1 MHPGRFTVTNSRRD
15 FFRLAAVPVAW
26 HAFQS
31 KLEAA
36 AASRLP
42 DAGNESYWQ
51 MVKRQY
57 PLEENLIYLNAAN
70 VCPASRLVLDRHLEY
85 LRDFHA
91 NPSFQNRDKYEGMRE
106 SLRGKVA
113 RMLRVSADEIAIT
126 RNTSEGSNIIVKGVD
141 LKAGDE
147 ILITDHNH
155 PSNNDSWR
163 VRAQRDGLVVR
174 SLPVPIPA
182 PGAEK
187 LLSDFERAITP
198 RTRVIAITHVTS
210 TTGIQ
215 YPAREIAALARK
227 RGIYMHLDGAQTFGA
242 LDVNLSEIGCD
253 SYSASAHKWLMGPLE
268 NGILWVRDERIP
280 QIWPSIVTAGWS
292 DHLKGARKFEVF
304 GQRDD
309 PRVVALE
316 AAVNFVNMIGM
327 PAVEARMRALAT
339 RLKTQLKE
347 MAAVELKTNLEPEL
361 SGGVVKFRIKT
372 IPTKRAYDLLWE
384 RHRLA
389 IAMTPS
395 GDAEGL
401 RFSPQV
407 YNSMEE
413 VDRAVAA
420 VKEIAG

>member
-1 MHPGRFTVTNSRRD
+1 MNTRRD
-15 FFRLAAVPVAW
+15 LFRMAAVPVAW
-26 HAFQS
+26 HTFHA
-31 KLEAA
+31 KLQAA

-57 PLEENLIYLNAAN
+57 PLADDLIYLNAAN

-85 LRDFHA
+85 LRDFHS
-91 NPSFQNRDKYEGMRE
+91 NPSFQNRDKYVPMRE
-106 SLRGKVA
+106 SLRAKVA

-141 LKAGDE
+141 LKPGDE
-147 ILITDHNH
+147 VLITDHNH

-163 VRAQRDGLVVR
+163 VRARRDGFVVK

-182 PGAEK
+182 PSVEK
-187 LLSDFERAITP
+187 LVGDFERAVTP

-227 RGIYMHLDGAQTFGA
+227 HDIYVHLDGAQTFGA

-268 NGILWVRDERIP
+268 AGILWVRGERIP
-280 QIWPSIVTAGWS
+280 QIWPSIVSAGCT
-292 DHLKGARKFEVF
+292 DHLKGARKIEVF

-316 AAVNFVNMIGM
+316 AAVDFINMIGM
-327 PAVEARMRALAT
+327 PAVEARVQVLASRA
-339 RLKTQLKE
+339 KIQLKE
-347 MAAVELKTNLEPEL
+347 ISAVELKTNLAPEL
-361 SGGVVKFRIKT
+361 SGGVVKFRLKNV
-372 IPTKRAYDLLWE
+372 PTKTAYDLLWE
-384 RHRLA
+384 KHRLA

-401 RFSPQV
+401 RFSPQI
-407 YNSMEE
+407 YNSIEE

-420 VKEIAG
+420 VKAIAG

>member
-1 MHPGRFTVTNSRRD
+1 LTNTRRD
-15 FFRLAAVPVAW
+15 FFRLAALPLAW
-26 HAFQS
+26 RAFDA
-31 KLEAA
+31 KLQAA

-42 DAGNESYWQ
+42 DAGNEGYWQ

-57 PLEENLIYLNAAN
+57 PLEEGLLYLNAAN
-70 VCPASRLVLDRHLEY
+70 VCPASRLVMDRHIEY
-85 LRDFHA
+85 LRDFHS
-91 NPSFQNRDKYEGMRE
+91 NPSFQNRDKYVTMRE
-106 SLRGKVA
+106 SLRDKLGH
-113 RMLRVSADEIAIT
+113 MLRVSSDEIAIT

-141 LKAGDE
+141 LKPGDE
-147 ILITDHNH
+147 VLITDHNH

-163 VRAQRDGLVVR
+163 VRARRDGFVVK
-174 SLPVPIPA
+174 SLPVAIPA
-182 PGAEK
+182 SSAEK
-187 LLSDFERAITP
+187 LVADFERAITT

-210 TTGIQ
+210 TTGIR

-227 RGIYMHLDGAQTFGA
+227 RNIFVHLDGAQTFGA

-268 NGILWVRDERIP
+268 NGILWVRGERIP
-280 QIWPSIVTAGWS
+280 EIWPSIVTAGWT

-316 AAVNFVNMIGM
+316 AAVDFINLMGM
-327 PAVEARMRALAT
+327 PAVEARMQALAT
-339 RLKTQLKE
+339 RAKVQLKE
-347 MAAVELKTNLEPEL
+347 IAAVELKTNLEPEL
-361 SGGVVKFRIKT
+361 SGGVVKFRLKNV
-372 IPTKRAYDLLWE
+372 PTKQAYDTLWE
-384 RHRLA
+384 KHRLA

-395 GDAEGL
+395 GDSEGL
-401 RFSPQV
+401 RFSPQI

-420 VKEIAG
+420 VKELAG

>member
-1 MHPGRFTVTNSRRD
+1 MTNTRRD

-26 HAFQS
+26 RAFEAGLQ
-31 KLEAA
+31 AA

-42 DAGNESYWQ
+42 DAGNETYWQ

-57 PLEENLIYLNAAN
+57 PLEEGLLYLNAAN
-70 VCPASRLVLDRHLEY
+70 VCPASRLVLDRYQEY
-85 LRDFHA
+85 LRDFQA
-91 NPSFQNRDKYEGMRE
+91 NPSFQNRDKYVAMRE
-106 SLRGKVA
+106 SLRVKLG
-113 RMLRVSADEIAIT
+113 RMLRVSPDEIAIT
-126 RNTSEGSNIIVKGVD
+126 RNTSEGSNLIVKGVD
-141 LKAGDE
+141 LKPGDE
-147 ILITDHNH
+147 VLITDHNH

-163 VRAQRDGLVVR
+163 VRARRDGFVVK

-182 PGAEK
+182 PSAEK
-187 LLSDFERAITP
+187 LLADFEQAITL
-198 RTRVIAITHVTS
+198 RTRVIAITHLTS
-210 TTGIQ
+210 TTGIR

-227 RGIYMHLDGAQTFGA
+227 RNIYVHLDGAQTFGA
-242 LDVNLSEIGCD
+242 LDVDLSEIGCD

-268 NGILWVRDERIP
+268 AGILWVREERIP
-280 QIWPSIVTAGWS
+280 EIWPSIVTAGWT

-316 AAVNFVNMIGM
+316 AAVDFINLIGL
-327 PAVEARMRALAT
+327 PAVEARMQALAT
-339 RLKTQLKE
+339 RAKAQLHE
-347 MAAVELKTNLEPEL
+347 ISAVELKTNLEPGL
-361 SGGVVKFRIKT
+361 SGGVVKFRLKNA
-372 IPTKRAYDLLWE
+372 PTKQAYHTLWE

-401 RFSPQV
+401 RFSPQI
-407 YNSMEE
+407 YNLLED

-420 VKEIAG
+420 VREIAG

>member
-1 MHPGRFTVTNSRRD
+1 MNNTRRD
-15 FFRLAAVPVAW
+15 FFRLAALPVAW
-26 HAFQS
+26 QAFETRL
-31 KLEAA
+31 KAA

-42 DAGNESYWQ
+42 DAGNEAYWQ

-57 PLEENLIYLNAAN
+57 PLEDGLIYLNAAN
-70 VCPASRLVLDRHLEY
+70 VCPASRLVLDRHVEY
-85 LRDFHA
+85 LRNFHS
-91 NPSFQNRDKYEGMRE
+91 NPSFQNRDKYEVMRE

-113 RMLRVSADEIAIT
+113 RMLRVSPDEIAIT

-141 LKAGDE
+141 LKPGDE
-147 ILITDHNH
+147 VLITDHNH

-163 VRAQRDGLVVR
+163 VRARRDGFTVK
-174 SLPVPIPA
+174 SLPVAIPA
-182 PGAEK
+182 HSADQ
-187 LLSDFERAITP
+187 LVSDFERAITP

-210 TTGIQ
+210 TTGIR

-227 RGIYMHLDGAQTFGA
+227 HDIFVHLDGAQTFGA

-268 NGILWVRDERIP
+268 NGILWVRAERIP

-316 AAVNFVNMIGM
+316 AAVDFINMIGM
-327 PAVEARMRALAT
+327 PAVEARVEALAT
-339 RLKTQLKE
+339 RAKAQLHE
-347 MAAVELKTNLEPEL
+347 VASVELKTNLEPDL
-361 SGGVVKFRIKT
+361 SGGVIKFRLKNV
-372 IPTKRAYDLLWE
+372 PTKRAYDLLWE
-384 RHRLA
+384 KYRLA
-389 IAMTPS
+389 IAMTAS
-395 GDAEGL
+395 GDSEGL
-401 RFSPQV
+401 RFSPQI
-407 YNSMEE
+407 YNSMDE

-420 VKEIAG
+420 VKQIAG

>member
-1 MHPGRFTVTNSRRD
+1 LTNTRRD
-15 FFRLAAVPVAW
+15 FFRLAAVPLAW
-26 HAFQS
+26 RAFDA
-31 KLEAA
+31 KLQAA

-42 DAGNESYWQ
+42 EAGNEGYWQ

-57 PLEENLIYLNAAN
+57 PLEEGLLYLNAAN
-70 VCPASRLVLDRHLEY
+70 VCPASRLVMDRHIEY

-91 NPSFQNRDKYEGMRE
+91 NPSFQNRDKYVTMRE
-106 SLRGKVA
+106 SLRGKLG
-113 RMLRVSADEIAIT
+113 RMLRVSPDEIAIT

-141 LKAGDE
+141 LKPGDE
-147 ILITDHNH
+147 VLITDHNH

-163 VRAQRDGLVVR
+163 VRARRDGFIVK
-174 SLPVPIPA
+174 SLPVTIPA
-182 PGAEK
+182 PSVEK
-187 LLSDFERAITP
+187 LVADFERAITP

-210 TTGIQ
+210 TTGIR

-227 RGIYMHLDGAQTFGA
+227 RNIFVHLDGAQTFGA

-268 NGILWVRDERIP
+268 NGILWVRGERIP
-280 QIWPSIVTAGWS
+280 EIWPSIVTAGWA
-292 DHLKGARKFEVF
+292 DNLKGARKFEVF

-316 AAVNFVNMIGM
+316 AAVDFINLIGM
-327 PAVEARMRALAT
+327 PAVEARMQALAT
-339 RLKTQLKE
+339 RAKVQLKE
-347 MAAVELKTNLEPEL
+347 IAAVELKTNLEPEL
-361 SGGVVKFRIKT
+361 SGGVVKFRLKNV
-372 IPTKRAYDLLWE
+372 PTKRAYDTLWE
-384 RHRLA
+384 KHRLA

-395 GDAEGL
+395 GDADGL
-401 RFSPQV
+401 RFSPQI

-420 VKEIAG
+420 VKELAG

>member
-1 MHPGRFTVTNSRRD
+1 MPNTRRD
-15 FFRLAAVPVAW
+15 FFKLAALPVTW
-26 HAFQS
+26 QAFQT
-31 KLEAA
+31 KLQAA

-42 DAGNESYWQ
+42 DAGNETYWQ

-57 PLEENLIYLNAAN
+57 PLADGLLYLNAAN

-85 LRDFHA
+85 LRDFHS
-91 NPSFQNRDKYEGMRE
+91 NPSFQNRDKYEPMRE
-106 SLRGKVA
+106 SLRGKLA
-113 RMLRVSADEIAIT
+113 RMLRASADEIAIT

-141 LKAGDE
+141 LKPGDE
-147 ILITDHNH
+147 VLITDHNH

-163 VRAQRDGLVVR
+163 VRAQRDGFVVK

-182 PGAEK
+182 PSAEN
-187 LLSDFERAITP
+187 LLTGFERAITP
-198 RTRVIAITHVTS
+198 RTRVIAITHLTS

-227 RGIYMHLDGAQTFGA
+227 HNIYMHLDGAQTFGA
-242 LDVNLSEIGCD
+242 FDVNLEEIGCD

-268 NGILWVRDERIP
+268 AGILWVRAERIP
-280 QIWPSIVTAGWS
+280 QIWPSIVTAGWT

-316 AAVNFVNMIGM
+316 SAVDFINLIGL
-327 PAVEARMRALAT
+327 PAVEARVQALAT
-339 RLKTQLKE
+339 RAKVQLRE

-361 SGGVVKFRIKT
+361 SGGVVKFRLKNVL
-372 IPTKRAYDLLWE
+372 TKQAYDLLWE

-389 IAMTPS
+389 IAMTPA

-401 RFSPQV
+401 RFSAQI
-407 YNSMEE
+407 YNSMED

-420 VKEIAG
+420 AKEIAS

>member
-1 MHPGRFTVTNSRRD
+1 MPNTRRD
-15 FFRLAAVPVAW
+15 FFRLAAVPLAW
-26 HAFQS
+26 RAFDA
-31 KLEAA
+31 KLQAA

-42 DAGNESYWQ
+42 DAANDGYWQ

-57 PLEENLIYLNAAN
+57 PLEEGLLYLNAAN
-70 VCPASRLVLDRHLEY
+70 VCPASRLVMDRHLEY
-85 LRDFHA
+85 LRDFHS
-91 NPSFQNRDKYEGMRE
+91 NPSFQNRDKYVAMRE
-106 SLRGKVA
+106 SLRGKLG
-113 RMLRVSADEIAIT
+113 RMLRVSPDEIAIT

-141 LKAGDE
+141 LKPGDE
-147 ILITDHNH
+147 VLITDHNH

-163 VRAQRDGLVVR
+163 VRARRDGFVVK

-182 PGAEK
+182 PSAEK
-187 LLSDFERAITP
+187 LLADFERAITP

-210 TTGIQ
+210 TTGIR

-227 RGIYMHLDGAQTFGA
+227 RNIFVHLDGAQTFGA

-268 NGILWVRDERIP
+268 NGILWVRGERIP
-280 QIWPSIVTAGWS
+280 EIWPSIVTAGWT

-316 AAVNFVNMIGM
+316 AAVDFINLIGM
-327 PAVEARMRALAT
+327 PAVEARMQALAT
-339 RLKTQLKE
+339 RAKVQLRE
-347 MAAVELKTNLEPEL
+347 IAAVELKTNLEPEL
-361 SGGVVKFRIKT
+361 SGGVVKFRLKNL
-372 IPTKRAYDLLWE
+372 PTKRAYDTLWE
-384 RHRLA
+384 KHRLA

-395 GDAEGL
+395 GDSEGL
-401 RFSPQV
+401 RFSPQI

-413 VDRAVAA
+413 IDRAVAA
-420 VKEIAG
+420 VKELAG

>member
-1 MHPGRFTVTNSRRD
+1 MPNTRRD
-15 FFRLAAVPVAW
+15 FFKLAALPVTW
-26 HAFQS
+26 QAFHTNLQ
-31 KLEAA
+31 AA

-42 DAGNESYWQ
+42 EAGNETYWQ
-51 MVKRQY
+51 MVRRQY
-57 PLEENLIYLNAAN
+57 PLAEGLLYLNAAN

-85 LRDFHA
+85 LRDFHS
-91 NPSFQNRDKYEGMRE
+91 NPSFQNRDKYEAMRE
-106 SLRGKVA
+106 SLRGKLA
-113 RMLRVSADEIAIT
+113 RMLRASADEIAIT

-141 LKAGDE
+141 LKPGDE
-147 ILITDHNH
+147 VLITDHNH

-163 VRAQRDGLVVR
+163 VRAQRDGFVVK

-182 PGAEK
+182 PSAEK
-187 LLSDFERAITP
+187 LLADFERAITP
-198 RTRVIAITHVTS
+198 RTRVIAITHLTS

-227 RGIYMHLDGAQTFGA
+227 HNIYMHLDGAQTFGA
-242 LDVNLSEIGCD
+242 FDVNLSEIGCD

-268 NGILWVRDERIP
+268 AGILYVRSERIS
-280 QIWPSIVTAGWS
+280 QIWPSIVTAGWT

-316 AAVNFVNMIGM
+316 SAVDFINLIGL
-327 PAVEARMRALAT
+327 PAVEARVQALAT
-339 RLKTQLKE
+339 RAKVQLHE

-361 SGGVVKFRIKT
+361 SGGVVKFRMKNV
-372 IPTKRAYDLLWE
+372 PTKEAYDGLWQ

-401 RFSPQV
+401 RFSAQV

-420 VKEIAG
+420 VKEIAA

>member
-1 MHPGRFTVTNSRRD
+1 MTNTRRD
-15 FFRLAAVPVAW
+15 FFRLAALPLAW
-26 HAFQS
+26 RAFDA
-31 KLEAA
+31 KLQAA

-42 DAGNESYWQ
+42 DAGNEGYWQ

-57 PLEENLIYLNAAN
+57 PLEDGLLYLNAAN
-70 VCPASRLVLDRHLEY
+70 VCPASRLVMDRHIEY
-85 LRDFHA
+85 LRDFHS
-91 NPSFQNRDKYEGMRE
+91 NPSFQNRDKYVTMRE
-106 SLRGKVA
+106 SLRGKLG
-113 RMLRVSADEIAIT
+113 RMLRVSPDEIAIT

-141 LKAGDE
+141 LKPGDE
-147 ILITDHNH
+147 VLITDHNH

-163 VRAQRDGLVVR
+163 VRARRDGFVVK
-174 SLPVPIPA
+174 SLPVAIPA
-182 PGAEK
+182 PSVEK
-187 LLSDFERAITP
+187 LVADFERAITP

-210 TTGIQ
+210 TTGIR

-227 RGIYMHLDGAQTFGA
+227 HNIFVHLDGAQTFGA

-268 NGILWVRDERIP
+268 NGILWVRGERIP
-280 QIWPSIVTAGWS
+280 EIWPSIVTAGWT

-316 AAVNFVNMIGM
+316 AAVDFINLIGM
-327 PAVEARMRALAT
+327 PAVEARMQALAT
-339 RLKTQLKE
+339 RAKVQLKE
-347 MAAVELKTNLEPEL
+347 IAAVELKTNLEPEL
-361 SGGVVKFRIKT
+361 SGGVVKFRLRKV
-372 IPTKRAYDLLWE
+372 PTKQAYDTLWE

-389 IAMTPS
+389 IAITPS
-395 GDAEGL
+395 GDSEGL
-401 RFSPQV
+401 RFSPQI

-420 VKEIAG
+420 VKELAG

>member
-1 MHPGRFTVTNSRRD
+1 MINTRRY

-26 HAFQS
+26 RAFES
-31 KLEAA
+31 GLEAA

-42 DAGNESYWQ
+42 DSGNESYWE

-57 PLEENLIYLNAAN
+57 PLEEGLLYLNAAN
-70 VCPASRLVLDRHLEY
+70 VCPASRLVMDRHLEY

-91 NPSFQNRDKYEGMRE
+91 NPSFQNRDKYVALRE
-106 SLRGKVA
+106 ALREKLA

-141 LKAGDE
+141 LKPGDE
-147 ILITDHNH
+147 VLITDHNH

-163 VRAQRDGLVVR
+163 VRAQRDGFVVK
-174 SLPVPIPA
+174 SLPVAIPA
-182 PGAEK
+182 TSAER
-187 LLSDFERAITP
+187 LLADFERAITP
-198 RTRVIAITHVTS
+198 RTRVIAITHITS

-215 YPAREIAALARK
+215 YPAREIAALAR
-227 RGIYMHLDGAQTFGA
+227 RRNIYVHLDGAQSFGA
-242 LDVNLSEIGCD
+242 LDVNLGEIGCD

-268 NGILWVRDERIP
+268 AGILWVRNERIP
-280 QIWPSIVTAGWS
+280 EIWPSIVTAGWT
-292 DHLKGARKFEVF
+292 DHLKGARKLEVF

-316 AAVNFVNMIGM
+316 AAVDFINVIGM
-327 PAVEARMRALAT
+327 PAVEARLQALAT
-339 RLKTQLKE
+339 RAKVQLSE
-347 MAAVELKTNLEPEL
+347 IPSVELKTNLEPRL
-361 SGGVVKFRIKT
+361 SGGVVKFRLKNL
-372 IPTKRAYDLLWE
+372 PTKQAYDTLWE
-384 RHRLA
+384 RHRMA

-401 RFSPQV
+401 RFSPHI
-407 YNSMEE
+407 YNSLEE

-420 VKEIAG
+420 VKQIAG

>member
-1 MHPGRFTVTNSRRD
+1 MNTRRD
-15 FFRLAAVPVAW
+15 LFRMAAVPVAW
-26 HAFQS
+26 HAFHA
-31 KLEAA
+31 KLQA

-57 PLEENLIYLNAAN
+57 PLADNLIYLNAAN

-85 LRDFHA
+85 LRDFHS
-91 NPSFQNRDKYEGMRE
+91 NPSFQNRDKYEAMRE
-106 SLRGKVA
+106 SLRAKVA

-141 LKAGDE
+141 LKPGDE
-147 ILITDHNH
+147 VLITDHNH

-163 VRAQRDGLVVR
+163 VRARRDGFVVK

-182 PGAEK
+182 PSAEK
-187 LLSDFERAITP
+187 LASDFERAITP

-227 RGIYMHLDGAQTFGA
+227 HDIYVHLDGAQTFGA

-268 NGILWVRDERIP
+268 AGILWVRGERIP
-280 QIWPSIVTAGWS
+280 QIWPSIVTAGWT
-292 DHLKGARKFEVF
+292 DHLKGARKLEVF

-316 AAVNFVNMIGM
+316 AAVDFINLIGM
-327 PAVEARMRALAT
+327 PAVEARVQALAA
-339 RLKTQLKE
+339 RAKIQLKE
-347 MAAVELKTNLEPEL
+347 ISAVELKTNLEPEL
-361 SGGVVKFRIKT
+361 SGGVVKFRLKNV
-372 IPTKRAYDLLWE
+372 PTKTAYDLLWE
-384 RHRLA
+384 KHRLA
-389 IAMTPS
+389 IAMTPA
-395 GDAEGL
+395 GDSEGL
-401 RFSPQV
+401 RFSPQI

-420 VKEIAG
+420 VKAIAG